1 MCWGAFSVAMIYFS
15 LSLFVLLSAKMKLA
29 KNEIGQSGTDILDL
43 IELGAFR
50 WLDDSP
56 IDRRWW

>member
-1 MCWGAFSVAMIYFS
+1 MINE
-15 LSLFVLLSAKMKLA
+15 
-29 KNEIGQSGTDILDL
+29 NEIGQNRTDILDL

-56 IDRRWW
+56 IDRRWWWWLMSNLLKYKEGTLSICYA